1 MENDAAFRLGKFQF
15 RQPLVVAPMAG
26 VSDRVF
32 RALCLDHGAD
42 YAVAEMIASNPRLRG
57 SDKSRRRL
65 EFAPGAGIRIVQIAG
80 AEPLALAEAARHC
93 VGEGADVIDINMG
106 CPAKKVCNK
115 AAGSALLRDE
125 SLVASLLSAV
135 VNAVDVP
142 VTLKFR
148 TGWDPAHR
156 NAPRIARL
164 AEDVGVAALT
174 IHGRTRACAFKGAV
188 EYDTIAAV
196 KQTVSI
202 PVIANGDITDPAVAA
217 RVLAY
222 TRCDGLMIGRAA
234 YGNPW
239 IFREMKAAL
248 SNAPLPAAPDVTQ
261 IRATMAAHVDALYGL
276 YGERAGTRIARKHVG
291 WYAARLPGGGALR
304 QAFNRTESA
313 RAQLALINH
322 YENNNEG
329 AMAA

>member
-1 MENDAAFRLGKFQF
+1 M
-15 RQPLVVAPMAG
+15 
-26 VSDRVF
+26 
-32 RALCLDHGAD
+32 
-42 YAVAEMIASNPRLRG
+42 
-57 SDKSRRRL
+57 
-65 EFAPGAGIRIVQIAG
+65 
-80 AEPLALAEAARHC
+80 LAEAARFNVDH
-93 VGEGADVIDINMG
+93 GAQIIDINMG

-125 SLVASLLSAV
+125 ALVARLLSAV
-135 VNAVDVP
+135 VGAVEVP

-148 TGWDPAHR
+148 TGWDREHR

-164 AEDVGVAALT
+164 AEAAGVAALT
-174 IHGRTRACAFKGAV
+174 LHGRTRACAFKGPV

-196 KQTVSI
+196 KQAVSI

-222 TRCDGLMIGRAA
+222 TGCDGLMIGRAA

-239 IFREMKAAL
+239 IFRELKAAL
-248 SNAPLPAAPDVTQ
+248 NNEPLPAPPSVSH
-261 IRATMAAHVDALYGL
+261 ILATMAAHVDALYGL

-291 WYAARLPGGGALR
+291 WYAARLPGGGVLR
-304 QAFNRTESA
+304 QAFNRSESA

>member
-1 MENDAAFRLGKFQF
+1 
-15 RQPLVVAPMAG
+15 MAG

-65 EFAPGAGIRIVQIAG
+65 EFAPGAGIRIAQIAG
-80 AEPLALAEAARHC
+80 AEPLPLADAARHC
-93 VGEGADVIDINMG
+93 VAEGADVIDINMG

-125 SLVASLLSAV
+125 ALVARLLSAV
-135 VNAVDVP
+135 VGAIDVP
-142 VTLKFR
+142 VTLKLR
-148 TGWDPAHR
+148 TGWDLAHR

-174 IHGRTRACAFKGAV
+174 VHGRTRACAFKGPA

-196 KQTVSI
+196 KQAVSI
-202 PVIANGDITDPAVAA
+202 PVIANGDITDPVIAA
-217 RVLAY
+217 RVLAQ
-222 TRCDGLMIGRAA
+222 TGCDGLMIGRAA

-239 IFREMKAAL
+239 IFRELKAAL
-248 SNAPLPAAPDVTQ
+248 NKEPPPASPSVAH
-261 IRATMAAHVDALYGL
+261 ILATMAAHLDALYEL

-304 QAFNRTESA
+304 QAFNRSDSA
-313 RAQLALINH
+313 RTQLALINH

>member
-15 RQPLVVAPMAG
+15 RQPLILAPMAG
-26 VSDRVF
+26 ISDRVF

-65 EFAPGAGIRIVQIAG
+65 EFAPGAGIRIAQIAG
-80 AEPLALAEAARHC
+80 AEPLALANAARHC
-93 VGEGADVIDINMG
+93 VAEGADVIDINMG

-125 SLVASLLSAV
+125 ALVARLLSAV
-135 VNAVDVP
+135 VGAVEVP

-148 TGWDPAHR
+148 TGWDREHR

-164 AEDVGVAALT
+164 AEAAGVAALT
-174 IHGRTRACAFKGAV
+174 LHGRTRACAFKGPV

-196 KQTVSI
+196 KQAVSI

-222 TRCDGLMIGRAA
+222 TGCDGLMIGRAA

-239 IFREMKAAL
+239 IFRELKAAL
-248 SNAPLPAAPDVTQ
+248 NNEPLPAPPSVSH
-261 IRATMAAHVDALYGL
+261 ILATMAAHVDALYGL

-304 QAFNRTESA
+304 QAFNRSESA

>member
-1 MENDAAFRLGKFQF
+1 MENDAAFRLGRF
-15 RQPLVVAPMAG
+15 RFTQPLIVAPMAG

-57 SDKSRRRL
+57 SRKSRQRL
-65 EFAPGAGIRIVQIAG
+65 EFAPGAGIRIAQIAG
-80 AEPLALAEAARHC
+80 AEPIALAEAARHC
-93 VGEGADVIDINMG
+93 VAEGADVIDINMG

-125 SLVASLLSAV
+125 ALVARLLSAV
-135 VNAVDVP
+135 VSAVAVP

-156 NAPRIARL
+156 NAPRIARI
-164 AEDVGVAALT
+164 AEDIGVAALT
-174 IHGRTRACAFKGAV
+174 LHGRTRACAFKGQA

-196 KQTVSI
+196 KQAVSI
-202 PVIANGDITDPAVAA
+202 PVIANGDISDPAIAA
-217 RVLAY
+217 RVLAE
-222 TRCDGLMIGRAA
+222 TACDGLMIGRAA

-239 IFREMKAAL
+239 IFRELKAAL
-248 SNAPLPAAPDVTQ
+248 NREPLPAAPDVAE
-261 IRATMAAHVDALYGL
+261 ILATMARHVEALYEL
-276 YGERAGTRIARKHVG
+276 YGEYAGTRIARKHVG

-304 QAFNRTESA
+304 QAFNRSESA